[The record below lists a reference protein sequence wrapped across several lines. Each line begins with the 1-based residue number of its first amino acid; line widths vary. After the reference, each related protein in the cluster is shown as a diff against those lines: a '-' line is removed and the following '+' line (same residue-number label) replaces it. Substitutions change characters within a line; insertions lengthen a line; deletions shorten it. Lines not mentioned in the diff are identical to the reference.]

1 MNERIDILTPKEM
14 GKRLQL
20 VRQGLQLTQSQ
31 VAEQIGATQIKISN
45 IEQGKVVTTP
55 TFLKLLAFY
64 SQSISL
70 DVLFSEK
77 IDFVTYENL
86 FNNDYAM
93 TKMVKERLDNL
104 RETTLNSLQ
113 KAKEDIS
120 TTLNEALSLL

>member
-1 MNERIDILTPKEM
+1 MNERIDILNPKEM

-55 TFLKLLAFY
+55 TFLKLLAYY
-64 SQSISL
+64 SQSVSL